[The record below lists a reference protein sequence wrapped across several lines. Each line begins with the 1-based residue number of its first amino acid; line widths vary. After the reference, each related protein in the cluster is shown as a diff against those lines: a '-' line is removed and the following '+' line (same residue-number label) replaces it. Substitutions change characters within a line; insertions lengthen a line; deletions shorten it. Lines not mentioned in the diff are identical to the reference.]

1 MSQFSIRTRL
11 IFLSVALLATLI
23 ALTTYLTREIA
34 IGAKSLAE
42 QAELVSLLKTANA
55 ANKDFGDLKYWL
67 TDLAVSLLVRS
78 QSNASEAKERLD
90 KDLDAL
96 ARTDPDDVGVVRSEV
111 AALMEQAL
119 KAVDSYTN
127 DQRVVGNALM
137 AGARA
142 HILIVDQRLASLVN
156 RLELEAVD
164 MRDKAGQR
172 AQQAVYVSIA
182 IGAAAFAVAF
192 LLTALIVRSITVPL
206 RRLESGMAA
215 ITSGKLDVPLPP
227 SGRDEIGAMAQTL
240 AMLRDSL
247 IERDRIAEQREKAEA
262 ETRRVQARLA
272 EAIEA
277 ISEGF
282 ALYDAQDRLAICNSK
297 YREMYAALGIDI
309 APGTPYEAIVR
320 AAAEAGYI
328 PAAKEATG
336 DWVAARIKRHR
347 DPRGAY
353 EQERSGGRWLKI
365 SERRTAEGGIVGVF
379 TDITELKVREMQ
391 LGELV
396 DKLAD
401 ARDQAT
407 QATVAKSRFLAN
419 MSHELRTPLNAVIG
433 ITEMLLEDVEES
445 KQESLIE
452 PLQRIER
459 AGKHLLHLI
468 NEVLDLSKIEAGK
481 LEFHYE
487 DVSIRP
493 TIDDA
498 VGAVQ
503 ALAAKNSNRLVVEC
517 ADDVGTLYADATRL
531 RQIILNLL
539 SNACKFTEK
548 GTVTVKAAREKRDGE
563 LWLQIRVVDTGIGMS
578 KEQLDRLFQE
588 FMQADSS
595 TTRKYGGTGLGL
607 AITDRLC
614 RMMGGTIEVKSEPNA
629 GTTFTVRLPIVVRP
643 ADVAKAASETEAR
656 TRAMAQSSA
665 SRGRTNRIL
674 VVDDDPTVR
683 DLMRRFLSREG
694 FDVVTAKDGA
704 EGLALARELHPSLV
718 TLDVLMHEMDGW
730 ATLQTFKADP
740 ELSHIPIVMMTVVDE
755 KEKGFALG
763 ATHYLTK
770 PIDRAKLTS
779 ILRDFKTPE
788 ISRRALIV
796 EDDATT
802 REMLRRVLTAD
813 GWEVSEAGNGREALD
828 HLRLGK
834 ADLILLDLLMP
845 EMDGFEFLSALRMK
859 PESNATPVII
869 VTGADLSDEERRRL
883 SGAVEHILEK
893 SAFRK
898 EELLLHI
905 RQLVTQYAAAGT
917 SAAADA

>member
-11 IFLSVALLATLI
+11 IFLSVALLATLVM
-23 ALTTYLTREIA
+23 LTTYLTREIA

-164 MRDKAGQR
+164 VRDKAGQR

-517 ADDVGTLYADATRL
+517 ADDVGTLHADATRL

-656 TRAMAQSSA
+656 TRAIAQSSA